1 LEFSQFEARWQ
12 NSGGAERANYSL
24 FLTDLC
30 DLIGVPRPDA
40 TTDDPTQDAYVLER
54 AVTFD
59 DGAGKTSAGRI
70 DLYKRGCFVLET
82 KQGITKR
89 TTEAQAER
97 TALGLTTTKLRTGHA
112 HRGTARW
119 LQVMESAR
127 QQALNYTRAL
137 PASEPRPPFV
147 VVADV
152 GHCIDLYSNFA
163 GVGDNYAPFP
173 DSQHFRVLL
182 PELANEATRERLR
195 LLFTNPQQ
203 LDPARLAAKVTRKLA
218 GQLAVLSTQLEQAG
232 HPSDLV
238 ATFLVRCLFTMFSE
252 DVSLIP
258 SGSFLDLLTQYDT
271 DKLRPRLSL
280 ALESLWYTMDKGGFA
295 ATLAAPVPRFNGK
308 LFHNA
313 KALPL
318 SAAQVELLRKAAAA
332 DWTTVEPAIF
342 GTLLERALDPRERHR
357 LGAHYTP
364 RRYVE
369 RLVIPAVLE
378 PLRREWAAAQAA
390 SAQLHDNGKDS
401 EARAELVKF
410 LRRLTTVRV
419 LDPACGSGNFLYVTL
434 EHLKRLEGE
443 VIAAINAYGQTGLLD
458 LAGAP
463 L

>member
-1 LEFSQFEARWQ
+1 MPA
-12 NSGGAERANYSL
+12 A
-24 FLTDLC
+24 
-30 DLIGVPRPDA
+30 
-40 TTDDPTQDAYVLER
+40 
-54 AVTFD
+54 
-59 DGAGKTSAGRI
+59 
-70 DLYKRGCFVLET
+70 
-82 KQGITKR
+82 
-89 TTEAQAER
+89 
-97 TALGLTTTKLRTGHA
+97 KLRQGHA
-112 HRGTARW
+112 QRGSARW

-127 QQALNYTRAL
+127 SQALNYVRAL
-137 PASEPRPPFV
+137 PPNEPRPPFIV
-147 VVADV
+147 VVDV
-152 GHCIDLYSNFA
+152 GYCIDLYSNFA

-173 DSQHFRVLL
+173 DSQHFRILL
-182 PELANEATRERLR
+182 PELAKEETREQLR
-195 LLFTNPQQ
+195 LLFTDPQQ
-203 LDPARLAAKVTRKLA
+203 LDPTRLAAKVTRKLA
-218 GQLAVLSTQLEQAG
+218 KQLAVLSTQLEQAG
-232 HPSDLV
+232 HPSDIV
-238 ATFLVRCLFTMFSE
+238 AAFLVRCLFTMFSE

-258 SGSFLDLLTQYDT
+258 NGSFLNLLTQYDT
-271 DKLRPRLSL
+271 DKLRPHLPL
-280 ALESLWYTMDKGGFA
+280 ALENLWHTMDKGGFA
-295 ATLAAPVPRFNGK
+295 ATLAAPVPHFNGK

-313 KALPL
+313 QALPL

-390 SAQLHDNGKDS
+390 SAQLHDDDKDP

-443 VIAAINAYGQTGLLD
+443 VIAAINA
-458 LAGAP
+458 AFNSANFAAR
-463 L
+463 